1 MVIDIFCFLC
11 FVSSFL
17 GLSPLLPKKLQ
28 LLLLVRSSSLI
39 FVRRSPFVV
48 TVVIVVPIPAVVIVI
63 VTRWRPTN
71 RSDLKRRVST
81 VYTRNRG
88 EKRGKRKQKRG
99 GGKRGR
105 VGWGGVDPTV
115 LYTV

>member
-1 MVIDIFCFLC
+1 MLLIY
-11 FVSSFL
+11 FVFYASFL
-17 GLSPLLPKKLQ
+17 GLSLLLPKKLQ
-28 LLLLVRSSSLI
+28 LLLLLRSSSLI

-88 EKRGKRKQKRG
+88 E
-99 GGKRGR
+99 
-105 VGWGGVDPTV
+105 
-115 LYTV
+115 